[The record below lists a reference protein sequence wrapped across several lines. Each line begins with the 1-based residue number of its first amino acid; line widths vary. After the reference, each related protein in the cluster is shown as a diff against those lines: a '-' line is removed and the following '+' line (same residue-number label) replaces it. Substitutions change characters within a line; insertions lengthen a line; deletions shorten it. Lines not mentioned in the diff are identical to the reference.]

1 MSLRVLFD
9 TTTLCS
15 AFLNPAGTDM
25 ALLQMARSG
34 LIEPVISQEVVSE
47 FIANCRKGFVIG
59 GKLVTFDE
67 DFIDAFFELLEP
79 LLDIANLARL
89 RVGRAAG
96 PLYPLR
102 EEGGVWIVQVPRQL
116 AHTRTHMR
124 GGRILALKDIHDF
137 HVVIAALRY
146 RCDYVC
152 TYNHRDLPDGLRI
165 GSRLE
170 IAKPERLLRLLS
182 R

>member
-1 MSLRVLFD
+1 
-9 TTTLCS
+9 
-15 AFLNPAGTDM
+15 M

-34 LIEPVISQEVVSE
+34 LIEPVISQEVASE

-102 EEGGVWIVQVPRQL
+102 EEGAYGSSRCPGNSL
-116 AHTRTHMR
+116 TREPTCVA
-124 GGRILALKDIHDF
+124 GGSW
-137 HVVIAALRY
+137 
-146 RCDYVC
+146 
-152 TYNHRDLPDGLRI
+152 P
-165 GSRLE
+165 SRTFMT
-170 IAKPERLLRLLS
+170 S
-182 R
+182 TS